1 MCDGGDKTF
10 VPTGSKISCFAPDQT
25 SLKLFPIINLR
36 DRTISRT
43 IYFYREGYSRPMTP
57 ELLEKHRDPLAEYRP
72 QYFWYLNHRLELLE
86 LKRQLELMKQQGAGG
101 LFYMRALA
109 A

>member
-1 MCDGGDKTF
+1 
-10 VPTGSKISCFAPDQT
+10 
-25 SLKLFPIINLR
+25 
-36 DRTISRT
+36 
-43 IYFYREGYSRPMTP
+43 MTP